1 MQLENATKFLKCIW
15 KAVVLVQLV
24 ALTGVLLFVF
34 THYFSYRIFISNFHR
49 QASAAI
55 SIENGR

>member
-1 MQLENATKFLKCIW
+1 MQLGNATKCLKRIW

-24 ALTGVLLFVF
+24 ALTGVLLFMF
-34 THYFSYRIFISNFHR
+34 SHYFSYRVFLSNFHR